1 MPANS
6 PYPGESPEAFK
17 RRMQAKGRRQP
28 GGAPG
33 SYEREVYGGLG
44 IKPIPRA
51 SEEELRKMNVP
62 AGLRFLLTPP
72 QWLKAQA
79 GDIGRAGYGFLQG
92 AFQRLRG
99 GRK

>member
-17 RRMQAKGRRQP
+17 RRMQARRPVP

-44 IKPIPRA
+44 IKPMPRV

-72 QWLKAQA
+72 QWLSTKA

-92 AFQRLRG
+92 ALQRLRG
-99 GRK
+99 GKK